1 MKTHKADDED
11 SIRAL
16 LEYLNVC
23 HDGSLRRISFVKDR
37 ELTEDGNLIIFSSEM
52 LVKGD
57 CEIEAELLLNSYIG
71 ASPTQVVILN
81 FQDVRS
87 FRFYQDNNFDYSDI
101 YEVNFCRAGKYM
113 FEFSFCTTQEKIE
126 FLNIAFRK
134 VVCREM

>member
-87 FRFYQDNNFDYSDI
+87 FRLYQDNNFDYSDI
-101 YEVNFCRAGKYM
+101 YMRSTSVVPA
-113 FEFSFCTTQEKIE
+113 
-126 FLNIAFRK
+126 NICLSSHSAQLKKRSSS
-134 VVCREM
+134 